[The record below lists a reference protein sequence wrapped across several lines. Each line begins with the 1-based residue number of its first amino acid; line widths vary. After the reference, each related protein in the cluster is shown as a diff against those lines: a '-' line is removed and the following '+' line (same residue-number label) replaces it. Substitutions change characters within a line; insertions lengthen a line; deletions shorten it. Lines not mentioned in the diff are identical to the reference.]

1 MNSTFVYPLAAVL
14 CALLRPV
21 SANETLVR
29 TFLAQHCY
37 KCHGG
42 EQQEAGLR
50 LDRLAWQLDDRSLA
64 RPWVAVLD
72 RVTAGEMPPA
82 DEPRPDTI
90 ELKAATDY
98 LQSALHEGDL
108 ARQQREGRTVYRRL
122 NRFEYENSVRDL
134 LAVNLKLADLLPEDT
149 LASGFDNIGEALTVS
164 SVLIERYLEAADAAL
179 DAALVTGQRPETKSV
194 KVTLVR
200 HPDDY
205 RLKLA
210 CRLLPD
216 QTVILFNSRASLHVL
231 EKFRAPVAG
240 LYRLRISAYA
250 YQSAGQPLVMSIH
263 SGSFEPNVANE
274 ELIGYFDLPPDKPQV
289 IEVVAKLP
297 AQGTLKPL
305 PYRVGDRNLQDWSTY
320 AGPGVAI
327 QWVEIEGPLIDQWP
341 PASYQRLLGDVD
353 LNTGTLDDAQTI
365 LRSFVP
371 RAFRRPAADEEIAP
385 FVEMVRV
392 HLADEHSF
400 EQALRVALKGV
411 LCAPEFLFLIE
422 KPGRLDPYAVA
433 SRLSYFLW
441 SAAPDEKLLALAK
454 EGTLAEPAV
463 LREQVERML
472 RDPKSNAFTTNFT
485 GQWLDL
491 RKIDF
496 TQPDKT
502 LYPEF
507 DPLLQKSMVDETRA
521 FFQELL
527 DHDLSVSN
535 VVHSD
540 FAMLNER
547 LAEHYAIAGVTGLMI
562 RKTPL
567 PAGSHRGGV
576 LTQASV
582 LKVTANGT
590 TTSPVAR
597 GTWFLDKIL
606 GHPAPPPPKNV
617 PAVEPDTRGAK
628 TIRQQLAAHRNAP
641 ECNACH
647 AKIDPPGFVLEN
659 FDVIGSWRT
668 NYRTLGPGADVPLA
682 IEGRRVEYRVGPAVD
697 ASAESTD
704 GRRYIDIEA
713 FKQALLADREQIAR
727 NVAEK
732 LLIYATG
739 HGLEF
744 ADRRAVTE
752 LLKRAK
758 AGDYGLRSLV
768 HEVVQSE
775 TFLRK

>member
-1 MNSTFVYPLAAVL
+1 MNSTLIHPLAVML
-14 CALLRPV
+14 CALPSLV
-21 SANETLVR
+21 AADETRVR
-29 TFLAQHCY
+29 TFLRQHCD
-37 KCHGG
+37 KCHGS

-50 LDRLAWQLDDRSLA
+50 LDQLAWKLDDRSLA
-64 RPWVAVLD
+64 KPWIAVLD

-82 DEPRPDTI
+82 AEPQPAASER
-90 ELKAATDY
+90 KAVADA
-98 LQSALHEGDL
+98 LQISLHNGDL

-122 NRFEYENSVRDL
+122 NRFEYENTVRDL
-134 LAVNLKLADLLPEDT
+134 LAVDVKLADLLPEDT

-164 SVLIERYLEAADAAL
+164 SVLVERYLEAADAAL
-179 DAALVTGQRPETKSV
+179 DAALVQGPRPATQRV

-216 QTVILFNSRASLHVL
+216 QTVILFNARDSLHVL

-250 YQSAGQPLVMSIH
+250 YQTAGQPSVMSIH

-274 ELIGYFDLPPDKPQV
+274 ALVGYFDLPPDQPQV
-289 IEVVAKLP
+289 IEVVARLP
-297 AQGTLKPL
+297 AQGTIKPL
-305 PYRVGDRNLQDWSTY
+305 PYRVGDRNLPDWSKY

-353 LNTGTLDDAQTI
+353 LKAGTLDDAQRI

-371 RAFRRPAADEEIAP
+371 RAFRRPVPDEEIVP
-385 FVEMVRV
+385 LVDLVRV
-392 HLADEHSF
+392 SLSNGHTF
-400 EQALRVALKGV
+400 EEALRVGLKAV

-422 KPGRLDPYAVA
+422 KPGRLDPHALA

-441 SAAPDEKLLALAK
+441 SAPPDEKLLAVAQQ
-454 EGTLAEPAV
+454 GTLAEPV
-463 LREQVERML
+463 VIREQVERML
-472 RDPKSNAFTTNFT
+472 RDPKSQAFTTNFT

-507 DPLLQKSMVDETRA
+507 DPLLQKSMVEETQA

-527 DHDLSVSN
+527 THDLSVSN

-547 LAEHYAIAGVTGLMI
+547 LSEHYGIAGVTGLKI

-590 TTSPVAR
+590 TTSPVVR
-597 GTWFLDKIL
+597 GAWVLDRIL
-606 GHPAPPPPKNV
+606 GRPAPPPPKNV
-617 PAVEPDTRGAK
+617 AAVEPDTRGTK
-628 TIRQQLAAHRNAP
+628 TIREQLAAHRNAR
-641 ECNACH
+641 ECNTCH

-659 FDVIGSWRT
+659 FDVIGTWRT
-668 NYRTLGPGADVPLA
+668 NYRTLGPGVDVPLA
-682 IEGRRVEYRVGPAVD
+682 IEGRKVQYRVGPAVD
-697 ASAESTD
+697 ASAELLD
-704 GRRYIDIEA
+704 GHRCADIDE

-727 NVAEK
+727 CVAEK

-739 HGLEF
+739 HRLEF
-744 ADRRAVTE
+744 ADRRAVTT
-752 LLKRAK
+752 LLERAK
-758 AGDYGLRSLV
+758 ASDYGLRTLV